1 MTFQGQEL
9 WISATIKSGSMNEV
23 MMSAFSF
30 QLCLKPSDKLD
41 LYIAI
46 VQWLVVHA

>member
-30 QLCLKPSDKLD
+30 QLLKPSDKLD

-46 VQWLVVHA
+46 VQWSVVHA